1 MKTKNLTLCSLLS
14 AVAIIFGYIES
25 LIPVPLPV
33 PGVKWGFGNIVILTA
48 LYKMNK
54 KYAFLI
60 MLIKVLVTTI
70 LFASV
75 SALIYSLMGGVLSLF
90 VMVLLKKAGL
100 NIINVSIGG
109 GIFHN
114 IGQLI
119 IAAFVMKT
127 LGVFS
132 YLPFLL
138 FSGVITAIL
147 TGILAKIIL
156 TK

>member
-1 MKTKNLTLCSLLS
+1 
-14 AVAIIFGYIES
+14 
-25 LIPVPLPV
+25 
-33 PGVKWGFGNIVILTA
+33 
-48 LYKMNK
+48 
-54 KYAFLI
+54 

-90 VMVLLKKAGL
+90 AMALLKKSGL

-127 LGVFS
+127 FGVFS

-138 FSGVITAIL
+138 LSGVITAIL